1 MTDRDFTLDIE
12 EIRDKIAS
20 DEFEF
25 SKHAVDRSILRQIR
39 VHEVKEAIANGQLIE
54 DYPNDK
60 SCLICGSTQAGRPIH
75 IQCSY
80 PTRMLIK
87 IITVYDPT
95 PELWNYDFTTR
106 RIDSND

>member
-39 VHEVKEAIANGQLIE
+39 VHEVKEAIANGKLIE
-54 DYPNDK
+54 DYPNKEDR
-60 SCLICGSTQAGRPIH
+60 SQ
-75 IQCSY
+75 
-80 PTRMLIK
+80 
-87 IITVYDPT
+87 
-95 PELWNYDFTTR
+95 
-106 RIDSND
+106 